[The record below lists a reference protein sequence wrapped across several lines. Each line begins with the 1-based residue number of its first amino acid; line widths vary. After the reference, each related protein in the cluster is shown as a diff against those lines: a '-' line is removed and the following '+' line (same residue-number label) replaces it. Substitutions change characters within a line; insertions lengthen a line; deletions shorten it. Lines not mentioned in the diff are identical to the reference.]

1 MYDFTDR
8 VITYYDKQLV
18 RRYMTLKNLM
28 LLENTDVIYEVD
40 KLYRELGIFSRRMYL
55 NIARKTYQDWIKI
68 DTNRM
73 IDEDWIDFWL
83 TAYDPVAKYVYE
95 NEEDRKRAR
104 LVEALMAST
113 TRGKEIDA
121 AMRSMSL
128 MFRIFAVR
136 ITDEAQIQALKDN
149 KELVVK
155 WNAEEDD
162 RTCGVC
168 MNLDGNIYR
177 ITELPAKPHINCRCW
192 VTPVGEING

>member
-8 VITYYDKQLV
+8 VITYFDKQLV

-28 LLENTDVIYEVD
+28 LLEETDVIANVNQ
-40 KLYRELGIFSRRMYL
+40 LYRELGILSRQMYL
-55 NIARKTYQDWIKI
+55 NIARKTYLDWLKV
-68 DTNRM
+68 DANRM
-73 IDEDWIDFWL
+73 IEEDWIDFWL
-83 TAYDPVAKYVYE
+83 TAYDPVAKYVYV

-104 LVEALMAST
+104 LIEALMASN
-113 TRGKEIDA
+113 TRDKEIDA

-149 KELVVK
+149 SELIVM
-155 WNAEEDD
+155 WEAEEDD

-168 MNLDGNIYR
+168 MGLDGKIFR
-177 ITELPAKPHINCRCW
+177 IEDLPAKPHINCRCW
-192 VTPVGEING
+192 AVPIGVDNG

>member
-8 VITYYDKQLV
+8 IITYFDKQLV
-18 RRYMTLKNLM
+18 RRYMTLKELM
-28 LLENTDVIYEVD
+28 LLEETDVIYNVN
-40 KLYRELGIFSRRMYL
+40 KLYRELGLLARTMYL

-104 LVEALMAST
+104 LIEALMASN
-113 TRGKEIDA
+113 TRDKEIDA

-149 KELVVK
+149 KELVVV

-168 MNLDGNIYR
+168 MGLDRKVFR
-177 ITELPAKPHINCRCW
+177 ITELPPKPHINCRCW
-192 VTPVGEING
+192 VVPIGETNG